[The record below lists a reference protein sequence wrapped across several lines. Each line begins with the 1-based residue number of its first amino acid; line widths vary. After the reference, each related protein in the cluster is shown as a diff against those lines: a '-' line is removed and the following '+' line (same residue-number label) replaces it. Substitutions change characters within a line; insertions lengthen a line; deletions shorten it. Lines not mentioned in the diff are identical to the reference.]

1 MEVEEVDLEVE
12 FFVEEAEEAEEIAA
26 FLRVSGIKREAE
38 LPVTTYPKLCFF
50 LLTTC
55 LNESFRPNMLPLDD
69 SMNFR
74 KLTFETRLSEF
85 CLPIHRS
92 DPLEVAKQ

>member
-38 LPVTTYPKLCFF
+38 LPVTTYPKLSAF
-50 LLTTC
+50 
-55 LNESFRPNMLPLDD
+55 SF
-69 SMNFR
+69 
-74 KLTFETRLSEF
+74 
-85 CLPIHRS
+85 
-92 DPLEVAKQ
+92 